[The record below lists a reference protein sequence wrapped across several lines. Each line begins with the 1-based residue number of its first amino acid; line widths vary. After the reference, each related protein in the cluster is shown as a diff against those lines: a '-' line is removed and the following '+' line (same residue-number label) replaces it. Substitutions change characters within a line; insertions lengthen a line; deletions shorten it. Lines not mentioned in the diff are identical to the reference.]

1 MGNQNSRS
9 MTYHQY
15 YESLKNTNP
24 NAIRSLNL
32 DGLDPYQVLGVR
44 KNFTFD
50 ELKESYRNIARMV
63 HPDKGGSD
71 QLFQLVTNCFRTLA
85 QEYKLRTSDRPHW
98 ELKQDSER
106 FFERQMQNVQQQ
118 SPFMSSQND
127 RRGGDD
133 VMRNV
138 NGTNAM
144 QDTNNF
150 LDKFNKMFDEN
161 KLDDDE
167 KAFGYSHMMA
177 PSSKKRED
185 INVPKI
191 LNKFNKETF
200 NKTFD
205 SVTLPTAKDVVVY
218 KEPEALPLAR
228 KIQYTELGADK
239 PSDYSSGEGTTRN
252 TLQYTDYMVAH
263 TTSRLVDPRA
273 VKERKN
279 YKNVEQY
286 ESDRASST
294 QAPMTEDERVWME
307 QKAKQQEMAEQM
319 RLQRLQQRDNMI
331 AIHHEKMN
339 RLMLGGN
346 MQR

>member
-50 ELKESYRNIARMV
+50 ELKDAYRNIARTV
-63 HPDKGGSD
+63 HPDKGGTD

-98 ELKQDSER
+98 ELKQESER
-106 FFERQMQNVQQQ
+106 FFDRQMQNVQQP
-118 SPFMSSQND
+118 SPFASSQNE
-127 RRGGDD
+127 RRDISGS
-133 VMRNV
+133 R
-138 NGTNAM
+138 NAM
-144 QDTNNF
+144 SDTNNF
-150 LDKFNKMFDEN
+150 LDKFNKMFDDN

-167 KAFGYSHMMA
+167 KSFGYAHMMT

-185 INVPKI
+185 ISVPKI
-191 LNKFNKETF
+191 LNKFSTETF

-205 SVTLPTAKDVVVY
+205 SVTLPSAKDVVVY

-279 YKNVEQY
+279 YKSVEQY
-286 ESDRASST
+286 ESDRAQST
-294 QAPMTEDERVWME
+294 QAPMTNDERVWME
-307 QKAKQQEMAEQM
+307 QKAKQQELAEQM
-319 RLQRLQQRDNMI
+319 RLQRLTQRDNMI

-346 MQR
+346 MK